1 MCQVD
6 FVFSFFDLS
15 QRVVLG
21 GKSSFYTEFL
31 YNLQCLFGQLWISYL
46 RRKKGLA
53 VGIFLIVKENHAVN
67 VCGIWLIFWKKTPI
81 LGLYRTLFE
90 RTHIRNGIFF
100 PLLLFF
106 FCSLLVLGSLTTM
119 NGEEGGFELDNHET
133 LTGHQQSIM
142 FAIHCTPRSVFSKIE
157 FLLNM
162 CLRL

>member
-100 PLLLFF
+100 PLSFSFF
-106 FCSLLVLGSLTTM
+106 AVSWCLALSRRWMVKKVVSNWTITRHWLDTNSPSCSPFTA
-119 NGEEGGFELDNHET
+119 
-133 LTGHQQSIM
+133 HQDQCS
-142 FAIHCTPRSVFSKIE
+142 RK
-157 FLLNM
+157 LNS
-162 CLRL
+162 C

>member
-31 YNLQCLFGQLWISYL
+31 YNLQCLFGQLWISYF

-53 VGIFLIVKENHAVN
+53 VGICF
-67 VCGIWLIFWKKTPI
+67 FWKKTPI

>member
-31 YNLQCLFGQLWISYL
+31 YNLQCLFGQLWISYF

-53 VGIFLIVKENHAVN
+53 V
-67 VCGIWLIFWKKTPI
+67 GIWLIFWKKTPI

-106 FCSLLVLGSLTTM
+106 FRSLLVLGSLTTM